1 MIRLLYFN
9 PIDTGVFSL
18 DTHPPSG
25 PSAHSSSF
33 LHLLGEYGDI
43 VSGAL
48 FAVLAYYFHV
58 TGHVYLSTISGA
70 IAIGAFSITVSEIAE
85 ILAERL
91 EEPYASFV
99 LTFSAVVVEIILLFM
114 IVLESVHAPS
124 ALETVKGGIISAVI
138 VDMNVLLGLAVF
150 IGGLSYKEQE
160 HNEDTSS
167 TYTTILLVAS
177 SALLVPSIITYT
189 DSASGLFDASV
200 AIATVLVLF
209 YIAIFIFQT
218 RTHSHFFK
226 ATAKSRLFR
235 IKKHRDE
242 HDEEEDEDYIFDRLS
257 NVWNFLAIFF
267 FIFLIGILAEV
278 FATDGMRIATDMGI
292 STGLAGLIIAII
304 AVSPEI
310 LTAIKAARDD
320 EIQRVV
326 NIAMGASTVSI
337 MLTVPIL
344 MGLAFFNGINLT
356 LDFNAFQIGALI
368 LTIVLA
374 WKTTDDGETNY
385 FEGISHLMFFVSYAI
400 IAALYH

>member
-1 MIRLLYFN
+1 M
-9 PIDTGVFSL
+9 DSQ
-18 DTHPPSG
+18 PPSVHTDTTF
-25 PSAHSSSF
+25 SKY
-33 LHLLGEYGDI
+33 LHVVIEYGDI
-43 VSGAL
+43 FFGFLFGILAFYLHHSG
-48 FAVLAYYFHV
+48 HP
-58 TGHVYLSTISGA
+58 YLSVLLAA
-70 IAIGAFSITVSEIAE
+70 IAIGAFSITVAEIAE
-85 ILAERL
+85 ILADRL

-99 LTFSAVVVEIILLFM
+99 LTFSAVAVEIILLFM
-114 IVLESVHAPS
+114 IVREAATTPE

-177 SALLVPSIITYT
+177 SALLVPSILTYT
-189 DSASGLFDASV
+189 GDSGTLFEASYM
-200 AIATVLVLF
+200 IALMLMVF

-218 RTHSHFFK
+218 KTHAHFFK

-235 IKKHRDE
+235 MKKRQNEDE
-242 HDEEEDEDYIFDRLS
+242 DEEDEDYIFEKMG
-257 NVWNFLAIFF
+257 NIGNFVFMF
-267 FIFLIGILAEV
+267 VFILIIGILAEL
-278 FATDGMRIATDMGI
+278 FASDGIKIAKEQGI

-304 AVSPEI
+304 AVAPEL
-310 LTAIKAARDD
+310 LTAVKAAKDD

-344 MGLAFFNGINLT
+344 MALSYMNGIRLT
-356 LDFNAFQIGALI
+356 LDFNAFQVGALI
-368 LTIVLA
+368 LTIILA

-385 FEGISHLMFFVSYAI
+385 FEGISHLMFFVGYAI
-400 IAALYH
+400 IATLYH

>member
-1 MIRLLYFN
+1 
-9 PIDTGVFSL
+9 
-18 DTHPPSG
+18 
-25 PSAHSSSF
+25 
-33 LHLLGEYGDI
+33 LHLFGEYGDI
-43 VSGAL
+43 L
-48 FAVLAYYFHV
+48 FGTVFAILTYYFHA
-58 TGHVYLSTISGA
+58 TGHGYLSTLAGA
-70 IAIGAFSITVSEIAE
+70 LAIGAFSITVSEIAE
-85 ILAERL
+85 ILADRL

-114 IVLESVHAPS
+114 IVLESVHSPS

-177 SALLVPSIITYT
+177 SSLLVPSIINYSE
-189 DSASGLFDASV
+189 SASGLFDASV
-200 AIATVLVLF
+200 AIAAVLVLF
-209 YIAIFIFQT
+209 YVAIFIFQT

-235 IKKHRDE
+235 IKKHREE
-242 HDEEEDEDYIFDRLS
+242 HEEDNDDNDYLFDRLS
-257 NVWNFLAIFF
+257 NIWNFLAIFF
-267 FIFLIGILAEV
+267 FIFMIGILAEV
-278 FATDGMRIATDMGI
+278 FATDGMRIATEMGV
-292 STGLAGLIIAII
+292 SSGLAGLLIAII

-337 MLTVPIL
+337 MLTVPLL
-344 MGLAFFNGINLT
+344 MGLAWLNGISLT

-400 IAALYH
+400 IATLYH